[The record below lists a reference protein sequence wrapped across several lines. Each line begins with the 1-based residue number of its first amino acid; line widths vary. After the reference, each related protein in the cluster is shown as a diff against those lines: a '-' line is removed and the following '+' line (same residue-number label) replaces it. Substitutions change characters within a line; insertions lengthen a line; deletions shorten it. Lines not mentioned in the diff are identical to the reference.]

1 MKYYALIT
9 GASKGIGKAIA
20 EELASRQVNLLLVAR
35 DAQLLETLTKTLKQQ
50 YHIEAYFLAL
60 DLAIP
65 NAVAALNSWI
75 ETNLFKVNILVNN
88 AGYGLSGSF
97 TNYTIEEHKAMMQV
111 NMTVPVEL
119 TAVLLPQL
127 KIHQPS
133 YILNIVSSAAYQ
145 SVPGL
150 TTYAASKSFLL
161 SFSRGL
167 RYELRN
173 KGVSVTAVSPGSTDT
188 GFAARAKVG
197 GKGLRAAEKVNM
209 TAKAVATMA
218 VKAMY
223 AKKAEVITGFIN
235 QLGAFLVWLFPKK
248 LAEKTAASIYELD

>member
-1 MKYYALIT
+1 MRYALIT

-35 DAQLLETLTKTLKQQ
+35 DARLLEELTQTVKQQ
-50 YHIEAYFLAL
+50 YHIQAHYLAL
-60 DLAIP
+60 DLAAP
-65 NAVAALNSWI
+65 NAVQTLNSWV

-88 AGYGLSGSF
+88 AGYGLSGPF
-97 TNYTIEEHKAMMQV
+97 TDYTVEEHKAMMQV

-119 TAVLLPQL
+119 TGTILPQL
-127 KIHQPS
+127 KTNQPS

-150 TTYAASKSFLL
+150 TTYAASKSFML

-197 GKGLRAAEKVNM
+197 AKGLKAAEKVNM
-209 TAKAVATMA
+209 TPKAVAAIA

-248 LAEKTAASIYELD
+248 LAEKTAAGIYELD

>member
-1 MKYYALIT
+1 MKYALIT

-20 EELASRQVNLLLVAR
+20 EELASRQINLLLVAR
-35 DAQLLETLTKTLKQQ
+35 DARLLEELCLTLKQQ
-50 YHIEAYFLAL
+50 YKIQAHFLAI

-65 NAVAALNSWI
+65 HAVEAVKSWI
-75 ETNLFKVNILVNN
+75 ETNLFPVQILVNN
-88 AGYGLSGSF
+88 AGYGLSGAF
-97 TNYTIEEHKAMMQV
+97 TDYTIEEHKSMMQV

-119 TAVLLPQL
+119 TGALLPQL
-127 KIHQPS
+127 KTNHPA

-197 GKGLRAAEKVNM
+197 AKGLKAAEKVNM
-209 TAKAVATMA
+209 TPKAVAGIA
-218 VKAMY
+218 VNAMF

-235 QLGAFLVWLFPKK
+235 QLGAFLVWLLPKK
-248 LAEKTAASIYELD
+248 LAEKTAAGIYELD

>member
-1 MKYYALIT
+1 MYALIT

-20 EELASRQVNLLLVAR
+20 TELASRGVKLLLVAR
-35 DAQLLETLTKTLKQQ
+35 DVSALEQLSDTLKKTYQVDVQ
-50 YHIEAYFLAL
+50 FLGL
-60 DLAIP
+60 DLSQP
-65 NAVAALNSWI
+65 NAVQTLNTWI
-75 ETNLFKVNILVNN
+75 ETNLYRINILVNN
-88 AGYGLSGSF
+88 AGYGLSGPF
-97 TNYTIEEHKAMMQV
+97 TDYTLAEHTAMMQV
-111 NMTVPVEL
+111 NMQVPVVL
-119 TAVLLPQL
+119 TGTLLPQL
-127 KIHQPS
+127 KANQPS

-188 GFAARAKVG
+188 GFATRAKVG
-197 GKGLRAAEKVNM
+197 AKGLKAAEKVNM
-209 TAKAVATMA
+209 TPEAVARIA

-223 AKKAEVITGFIN
+223 ARKAEVITGFIN

-248 LAEKTAASIYELD
+248 LAEKTAAGIYELD

>member
-1 MKYYALIT
+1 MKYALIT

-20 EELASRQVNLLLVAR
+20 EELASRRVNLLLVAR
-35 DAQLLETLTKTLKQQ
+35 DTALLEELATQLKQQ
-50 YHIEAYFLAL
+50 YAIQADFLSL
-60 DLAIP
+60 DLAVP
-65 NAVAALNSWI
+65 NAVETLKNWI
-75 ETNLFKVNILVNN
+75 EKNQYQINILVNN
-88 AGYGLSGSF
+88 AGYGLSGAF
-97 TNYTIEEHKAMMQV
+97 TNYTVEEHKAMMQV

-119 TAVLLPQL
+119 TGMLLPQL
-127 KIHQPS
+127 QKNQPS
-133 YILNIVSSAAYQ
+133 YILNIASSAAYQ

-150 TTYAASKSFLL
+150 TTYAASKSFIL

-188 GFAARAKVG
+188 GFASRAKVG
-197 GKGLRAAEKVNM
+197 AKGLRAAEKVNM
-209 TAKAVATMA
+209 TPKAVAGIA

-235 QLGAFLVWLFPKK
+235 HLGAFLVWLFPKK
-248 LAEKTAASIYELD
+248 LAEKTAAGIYELD

>member
-1 MKYYALIT
+1 MKYALIT

-35 DAQLLETLTKTLKQQ
+35 DAVLLEKLSGTLKQQ
-50 YHIEAYFLAL
+50 YRIEVYFIAL
-60 DLAIP
+60 DLSVP
-65 NAVAALNSWI
+65 GAASTLYSWI
-75 ETNLFKVNILVNN
+75 ETNLFHVDILVNN
-88 AGYGLSGSF
+88 AGYGLSGPF
-97 TNYTIEEHKAMMQV
+97 TDYTIEEHKAMMQV

-119 TAVLLPQL
+119 TSMLLPQL
-127 KIHQPS
+127 QKNQPS
-133 YILNIVSSAAYQ
+133 YILNIASSAAYQ

-197 GKGLRAAEKVNM
+197 KKGLKAAEKVNM
-209 TAKAVATMA
+209 TPKAVAAIA

-223 AKKAEVITGFIN
+223 AKKAEVITGLIN

-248 LAEKTAASIYELD
+248 LAEKTAAGIYELD

>member
-1 MKYYALIT
+1 MYALIT

-20 EELASRQVNLLLVAR
+20 TELASRGVKLLLVAR
-35 DAQLLETLTKTLKQQ
+35 DVSALEQLSDTLKKTYQVDVQ
-50 YHIEAYFLAL
+50 FLGL
-60 DLAIP
+60 DLSLP
-65 NAVAALNSWI
+65 NAVQTLNTWI
-75 ETNLFKVNILVNN
+75 ETNLYRINILVNN
-88 AGYGLSGSF
+88 AGYGLSGPF
-97 TNYTIEEHKAMMQV
+97 TDYTLAEHTAMMQV
-111 NMTVPVEL
+111 NMQVPVVL
-119 TAVLLPQL
+119 TGTLLPQL
-127 KIHQPS
+127 IANQPS

-188 GFAARAKVG
+188 GFATRAKVG
-197 GKGLRAAEKVNM
+197 AKGLKAAEKVNM
-209 TAKAVATMA
+209 TPKAVARIA

-223 AKKAEVITGFIN
+223 ARKAEVITGFIN

-248 LAEKTAASIYELD
+248 LAEKTAAGIYELD

>member
-1 MKYYALIT
+1 MYALIT

-20 EELASRQVNLLLVAR
+20 TELASRGVDLLLVAR
-35 DAQLLETLTKTLKQQ
+35 DVSALEELSTTLKKTYQIDVQ
-50 YHIEAYFLAL
+50 FLGI
-60 DLAIP
+60 DLSQP
-65 NAVAALNSWI
+65 NAVQTLNSWI
-75 ETNLFKVNILVNN
+75 ETNLYRINILVNN
-88 AGYGLSGSF
+88 AGYGLSGPF
-97 TNYTIEEHKAMMQV
+97 TDYTLEEHTAMMQV
-111 NMTVPVEL
+111 NMQVPVVL
-119 TAVLLPQL
+119 TGTLLPQL
-127 KIHQPS
+127 KANQPS

-188 GFAARAKVG
+188 GFATRAKVG
-197 GKGLRAAEKVNM
+197 AKGLKAAEKVNM
-209 TAKAVATMA
+209 TPEAVARIA

-223 AKKAEVITGFIN
+223 SRKAEVITGFIN

-248 LAEKTAASIYELD
+248 LAEKTAAGIYELD

>member
-1 MKYYALIT
+1 MYALVT

-20 EELASRQVNLLLVAR
+20 TELASRGVNLLLVAR
-35 DAQLLETLTKTLKQQ
+35 DVSSLEQLSITLKKTYQADVQ
-50 YHIEAYFLAL
+50 FLGL
-60 DLAIP
+60 DLSQP
-65 NAVAALNSWI
+65 NAVQTLHSWI
-75 ETNLFKVNILVNN
+75 ETNLFRINILVNN
-88 AGYGLSGSF
+88 AGYGLSGAF
-97 TNYTIEEHKAMMQV
+97 TDYTLEEHTAMMQV
-111 NMTVPVEL
+111 NMQVPVAL
-119 TAVLLPQL
+119 TSTLLPQL
-127 KIHQPS
+127 KANQPS

-188 GFAARAKVG
+188 GFATRAKVG
-197 GKGLRAAEKVNM
+197 AKGLKAAEKVNM
-209 TAKAVATMA
+209 TPEAVARIA

-223 AKKAEVITGFIN
+223 ARKAEVITGFIN

-248 LAEKTAASIYELD
+248 LAEKTAAGIYELD

>member
-1 MKYYALIT
+1 MRYALIT

-35 DAQLLETLTKTLKQQ
+35 DARLLEELTQTVKEQ
-50 YHIEAYFLAL
+50 YHIQAHFLAL
-60 DLAIP
+60 DLSAA
-65 NAVAALNSWI
+65 NAVDNLNSWI
-75 ETNLFKVNILVNN
+75 ETNLFNINILVNN
-88 AGYGLSGSF
+88 AGYGLSGPF
-97 TNYTIEEHKAMMQV
+97 TDYTVEEHKAMMQV

-119 TAVLLPQL
+119 TGALLTQL
-127 KIHQPS
+127 KTNQPS

-150 TTYAASKSFLL
+150 TTYAASKSFML

-197 GKGLRAAEKVNM
+197 KKGLKAAEKVNM
-209 TAKAVATMA
+209 TPKAVAAIA

-248 LAEKTAASIYELD
+248 LAEKTAAGIYELD